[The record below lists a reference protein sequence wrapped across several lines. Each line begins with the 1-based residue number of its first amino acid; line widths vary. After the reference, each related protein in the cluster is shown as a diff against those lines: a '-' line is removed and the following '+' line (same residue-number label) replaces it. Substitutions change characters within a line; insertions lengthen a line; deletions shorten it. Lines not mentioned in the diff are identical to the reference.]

1 MKFLN
6 EEESISRIL
15 LKKLNES
22 KDLKEDAWDDNFTI
36 NMIDKDKVYWKRK
49 SDGKEIITS
58 LDIFSK
64 PTDPTEWKSEEEL
77 SQYALNEAED
87 IKNSSNE
94 TNIIKA
100 LQDIAMNYEDAGSD
114 IEAVLTDLYKANCF
128 NIDNLMNYIKDIQE
142 YLTEAENI
150 INIKKIGNPEL
161 EYTGGGIYLAS
172 IPVEIDGNKYLIT
185 LDSESEALDTN
196 NEGEFLVCDTEDLN
210 AVPQYGDK
218 GLFTFDNNSPYM
230 KLYTE
235 LKNALNSRNLTE
247 ASRLPNISK
256 FVYDLDKDKGDAWS
270 VNSYTEDN
278 KGNKIIIVT
287 KNGKSENTDKDII
300 NAVEKKYPQLKGYET
315 ENHRGVWFYLNDIN
329 LKESIDT
336 SEYTHK
342 DSKFKYMLL
351 DRLKQDCEYFLGNGN
366 GAEKHLWAG
375 NIDDQIKLMKD
386 LYNSFS
392 DNQKPEWISIEDI
405 DNYEKQ
411 MKSYNK
417 NSATN
422 LNEDSYESGIFY
434 EIEEALREGGL
445 NPVRFNENGIMTNNI
460 GWTVRGEDGTEQQI
474 TCDGSYLDD
483 EEINQ

>member
-6 EEESISRIL
+6 ENSMSRVLINKLVESDEKDRKIQELRHLLSLTNPNEDEYYEILDQLEALGDYTYSQGENFADREFEDNQENDLEESN
-15 LKKLNES
+15 KAV
-22 KDLKEDAWDDNFTI
+22 KEDAWDDNFVI
-36 NMIDKDKVYWKRK
+36 SVIQSDGVYWKRK
-49 SDGKEIITS
+49 SDGKEIKTS
-58 LDIFSK
+58 FDVFK
-64 PTDPTEWKSEEEL
+64 EPTDPTEWKSEEEL
-77 SQYALNEAED
+77 NQY
-87 IKNSSNE
+87 
-94 TNIIKA
+94 T
-100 LQDIAMNYEDAGSD
+100 
-114 IEAVLTDLYKANCF
+114 
-128 NIDNLMNYIKDIQE
+128 
-142 YLTEAENI
+142 
-150 INIKKIGNPEL
+150 
-161 EYTGGGIYLAS
+161 
-172 IPVEIDGNKYLIT
+172 
-185 LDSESEALDTN
+185 
-196 NEGEFLVCDTEDLN
+196 
-210 AVPQYGDK
+210 
-218 GLFTFDNNSPYM
+218 
-230 KLYTE
+230 
-235 LKNALNSRNLTE
+235 LTE
-247 ASRLPNISK
+247 ASGLPNISK

-315 ENHRGVWFYLNDIN
+315 ENHKGVWFYLNDIN

-417 NSATN
+417 KQVNTAKNSATN

-434 EIEEALREGGL
+434 EIEEALREAGL
-445 NPVRFNENGIMTNNI
+445 NPTRFNEDGIMTNNI
-460 GWTVRGEDGTEQQI
+460 GWTVTGEDGTEQQI

-483 EEINQ
+483 EENNQ

>member
-6 EEESISRIL
+6 EEESISKIL

-77 SQYALNEAED
+77 NQYTLTEAED
-87 IKNSSNE
+87 IKNSNNE

-128 NIDNLMNYIKDIQE
+128 NIDNLMNYIKEIKD
-142 YLTEAENI
+142 YMNEN
-150 INIKKIGNPEL
+150 L
-161 EYTGGGIYLAS
+161 S
-172 IPVEIDGNKYLIT
+172 
-185 LDSESEALDTN
+185 
-196 NEGEFLVCDTEDLN
+196 
-210 AVPQYGDK
+210 
-218 GLFTFDNNSPYM
+218 
-230 KLYTE
+230 
-235 LKNALNSRNLTE
+235 
-247 ASRLPNISK
+247 
-256 FVYDLDKDKGDAWS
+256 
-270 VNSYTEDN
+270 
-278 KGNKIIIVT
+278 
-287 KNGKSENTDKDII
+287 
-300 NAVEKKYPQLKGYET
+300 
-315 ENHRGVWFYLNDIN
+315 
-329 LKESIDT
+329 ESIDT

-351 DRLKQDCEYFLGNGN
+351 DRLKQDCEYFLGSGN

-392 DNQKPEWISIEDI
+392 DNQKPEWIFIKDI

-417 NSATN
+417 KKVNTTN

-434 EIEEALREGGL
+434 EIEEALREAGL
-445 NPVRFNENGIMTNNI
+445 NPARFNENGIMTNNI
-460 GWTVRGEDGTEQQI
+460 GWTVTGEDGTEQQI

-483 EEINQ
+483 EEDEEINQ

>member
-6 EEESISRIL
+6 ESSMSKNILQILKENQSTIS
-15 LKKLNES
+15 KNES
-22 KDLKEDAWDDNFTI
+22 ADYPEDEKLSNDKYVATYEMPNGTFFKLYKDENGNMYDQNKVPITQEELSKYRKVIEAEETKLDEDAWDDNFTI
-36 NMIDKDKVYWKRK
+36 NIIDKDKVYWKRK

-77 SQYALNEAED
+77 NQYILNEAED
-87 IKNSSNE
+87 IKNSSDE

-142 YLTEAENI
+142 YLTEA
-150 INIKKIGNPEL
+150 
-161 EYTGGGIYLAS
+161 
-172 IPVEIDGNKYLIT
+172 
-185 LDSESEALDTN
+185 
-196 NEGEFLVCDTEDLN
+196 
-210 AVPQYGDK
+210 
-218 GLFTFDNNSPYM
+218 
-230 KLYTE
+230 
-235 LKNALNSRNLTE
+235 
-247 ASRLPNISK
+247 SRLPNISK

-278 KGNKIIIVT
+278 RGNKIIIVT

-392 DNQKPEWISIEDI
+392 DDQKPEWISMEDI
-405 DNYEKQ
+405 EKYEKE

-434 EIEEALREGGL
+434 EIEEALREAGL

-460 GWTVRGEDGTEQQI
+460 GWTVTGEDGTEQQI

>member
-6 EEESISRIL
+6 EEESISKIL

-36 NMIDKDKVYWKRK
+36 NMINKDRVYWKRK

-77 SQYALNEAED
+77 NQYALNEAED

-114 IEAVLTDLYKANCF
+114 IEAVLIDLYKANCF

-142 YLTEAENI
+142 YMNEN
-150 INIKKIGNPEL
+150 L
-161 EYTGGGIYLAS
+161 S
-172 IPVEIDGNKYLIT
+172 
-185 LDSESEALDTN
+185 
-196 NEGEFLVCDTEDLN
+196 
-210 AVPQYGDK
+210 
-218 GLFTFDNNSPYM
+218 
-230 KLYTE
+230 
-235 LKNALNSRNLTE
+235 
-247 ASRLPNISK
+247 
-256 FVYDLDKDKGDAWS
+256 
-270 VNSYTEDN
+270 
-278 KGNKIIIVT
+278 
-287 KNGKSENTDKDII
+287 
-300 NAVEKKYPQLKGYET
+300 
-315 ENHRGVWFYLNDIN
+315 
-329 LKESIDT
+329 ESIDT

-386 LYNSFS
+386 LYDSFS

-422 LNEDSYESGIFY
+422 LNEDSYESGVFY
-434 EIEEALREGGL
+434 EIEEALREAGL
-445 NPVRFNENGIMTNNI
+445 NPTRFNEDGIMTNNI
-460 GWTVRGEDGTEQQI
+460 GWTVTGEDGTKQQI

>member
-6 EEESISRIL
+6 EEESISKIL

-36 NMIDKDKVYWKRK
+36 NMIDKDRVYWKRK

-77 SQYALNEAED
+77 NQY
-87 IKNSSNE
+87 I
-94 TNIIKA
+94 
-100 LQDIAMNYEDAGSD
+100 
-114 IEAVLTDLYKANCF
+114 
-128 NIDNLMNYIKDIQE
+128 
-142 YLTEAENI
+142 
-150 INIKKIGNPEL
+150 
-161 EYTGGGIYLAS
+161 
-172 IPVEIDGNKYLIT
+172 
-185 LDSESEALDTN
+185 
-196 NEGEFLVCDTEDLN
+196 
-210 AVPQYGDK
+210 
-218 GLFTFDNNSPYM
+218 
-230 KLYTE
+230 
-235 LKNALNSRNLTE
+235 LTE
-247 ASRLPNISK
+247 ASGLPNISK

-392 DNQKPEWISIEDI
+392 DNQKPEWISMEDI
-405 DNYEKQ
+405 EKYEEE

-417 NSATN
+417 NSTTN

-434 EIEEALREGGL
+434 EIEEALREAGL
-445 NPVRFNENGIMTNNI
+445 NPTRFNEDGIMTNNI
-460 GWTVRGEDGTEQQI
+460 GWTVTGEDGTEQQI

>member
-6 EEESISRIL
+6 ESSMSRNLINKLVENNEKDMKIQELRHLLSLTNPNEDEYYEILDQLEALGDYTYSQGENFADREFEDNQENDLEESN
-15 LKKLNES
+15 KAV
-22 KDLKEDAWDDNFTI
+22 KEDAWDDNFVI
-36 NMIDKDKVYWKRK
+36 SVIQSDGVYWKRK
-49 SDGKEIITS
+49 SDGKEIKTS
-58 LDIFSK
+58 FDVFTE

-77 SQYALNEAED
+77 NQY
-87 IKNSSNE
+87 
-94 TNIIKA
+94 T
-100 LQDIAMNYEDAGSD
+100 
-114 IEAVLTDLYKANCF
+114 
-128 NIDNLMNYIKDIQE
+128 
-142 YLTEAENI
+142 
-150 INIKKIGNPEL
+150 
-161 EYTGGGIYLAS
+161 
-172 IPVEIDGNKYLIT
+172 
-185 LDSESEALDTN
+185 
-196 NEGEFLVCDTEDLN
+196 
-210 AVPQYGDK
+210 
-218 GLFTFDNNSPYM
+218 
-230 KLYTE
+230 
-235 LKNALNSRNLTE
+235 LTE
-247 ASRLPNISK
+247 ASGLPNISK

-422 LNEDSYESGIFY
+422 LNEDSYESGVFY
-434 EIEEALREGGL
+434 EIEEALREAGL
-445 NPVRFNENGIMTNNI
+445 NPTRFNEDGIMTNNI
-460 GWTVRGEDGTEQQI
+460 GWTVTGEDGTEQQI

>member
-36 NMIDKDKVYWKRK
+36 NMIDKDRVYWKRK

-77 SQYALNEAED
+77 NQYILNEAED
-87 IKNSSNE
+87 IKNSNNE

-114 IEAVLTDLYKANCF
+114 IEAVLVDLYKANCF
-128 NIDNLMNYIKDIQE
+128 NIDNLMNFIKDIQG
-142 YLTEAENI
+142 YLTEAS
-150 INIKKIGNPEL
+150 G
-161 EYTGGGIYLAS
+161 
-172 IPVEIDGNKYLIT
+172 
-185 LDSESEALDTN
+185 
-196 NEGEFLVCDTEDLN
+196 
-210 AVPQYGDK
+210 
-218 GLFTFDNNSPYM
+218 
-230 KLYTE
+230 
-235 LKNALNSRNLTE
+235 
-247 ASRLPNISK
+247 LPNISK

-278 KGNKIIIVT
+278 RGNKIIIVT

-392 DNQKPEWISIEDI
+392 DSQKPEWISMEDI
-405 DNYEKQ
+405 EKYEEE

-422 LNEDSYESGIFY
+422 LNEDSYESGVFY
-434 EIEEALREGGL
+434 EIEEALREAGL
-445 NPVRFNENGIMTNNI
+445 NPTRFNEDGIMTNNI
-460 GWTVRGEDGTEQQI
+460 GWTVTGEDGTKQQI

>member
-6 EEESISRIL
+6 EEESISKIL
-15 LKKLNES
+15 LKRLNES

-36 NMIDKDKVYWKRK
+36 NMIDKDRVYWKRK

-77 SQYALNEAED
+77 NQYALNEAED
-87 IKNSSNE
+87 IKNSSDE

-128 NIDNLMNYIKDIQE
+128 NIDNLMNFIKDIQG
-142 YLTEAENI
+142 YLTEAS
-150 INIKKIGNPEL
+150 G
-161 EYTGGGIYLAS
+161 
-172 IPVEIDGNKYLIT
+172 
-185 LDSESEALDTN
+185 
-196 NEGEFLVCDTEDLN
+196 
-210 AVPQYGDK
+210 
-218 GLFTFDNNSPYM
+218 
-230 KLYTE
+230 
-235 LKNALNSRNLTE
+235 
-247 ASRLPNISK
+247 LPNISK

-405 DNYEKQ
+405 ENYEEE

-422 LNEDSYESGIFY
+422 LNEDSYESGVFY
-434 EIEEALREGGL
+434 EIEEALREAGL

-460 GWTVRGEDGTEQQI
+460 GWTVTGEDGTEQQI